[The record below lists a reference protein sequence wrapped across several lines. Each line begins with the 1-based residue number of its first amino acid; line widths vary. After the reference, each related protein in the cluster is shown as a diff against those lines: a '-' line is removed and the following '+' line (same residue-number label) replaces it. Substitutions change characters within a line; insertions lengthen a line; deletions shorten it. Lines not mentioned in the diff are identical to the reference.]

1 MNLSGKKFWVFMAL
15 FKYMSIFSAMAFRIH
30 SVFEELC
37 EVQNEMDKEEET

>member
-1 MNLSGKKFWVFMAL
+1 MNLSGKKFWVLMAL
-15 FKYMSIFSAMAFRIH
+15 FKYISIFSAMALRIH

>member
-1 MNLSGKKFWVFMAL
+1 MAL
-15 FKYMSIFSAMAFRIH
+15 FKYMSIFSAMALRIH